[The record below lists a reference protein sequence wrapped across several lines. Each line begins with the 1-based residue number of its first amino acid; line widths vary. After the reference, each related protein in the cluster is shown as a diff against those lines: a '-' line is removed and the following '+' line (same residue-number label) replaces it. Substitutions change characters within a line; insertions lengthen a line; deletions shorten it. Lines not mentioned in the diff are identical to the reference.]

1 MEDLSIVDPKLGYA
15 PCPYAKRAWIDDK
28 VKIVMCED
36 DLWDRIADE
45 CANFPADKVV
55 TVCMQE
61 DPLQTYDELEA
72 ACMAM
77 NSFFSA
83 TGQDLWLLSFQ
94 TDFAMVFVQK
104 LSELDDA
111 SQKLEKMGYYA
122 NYESDDYVKLI
133 LNRRERRIRNEEK
146 PRRCAAAEPLR
157 SLFLLVCAKRWRN
170 PCFSSQKDGYG
181 YAQRRRGQ
189 ENDAWR

>member
-1 MEDLSIVDPKLGYA
+1 MRELIHRWIMEDLSIVDPKLGYA

-133 LNRRERRIRNEEK
+133 LNRRERRIRNEE
-146 PRRCAAAEPLR
+146 
-157 SLFLLVCAKRWRN
+157 
-170 PCFSSQKDGYG
+170 Q
-181 YAQRRRGQ
+181 AQENARRRS
-189 ENDAWR
+189 R